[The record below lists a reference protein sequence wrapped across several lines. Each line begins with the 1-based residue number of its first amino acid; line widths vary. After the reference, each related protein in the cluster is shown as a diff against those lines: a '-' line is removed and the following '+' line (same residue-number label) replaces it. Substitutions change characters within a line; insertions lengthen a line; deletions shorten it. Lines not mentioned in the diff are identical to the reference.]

1 MPSSKKQPAEKAAR
15 SELERGAER
24 FLASLARA
32 DLSPHTIRNYAAD
45 LRLFIDYF
53 SPPGERPPPPARF
66 DALMIREFMAGCFQR
81 GNTNRSVGRRV
92 SALRAFFAFLVREG
106 EITSNPAKLVATPK
120 APQILPPVMTP
131 EETNQLI
138 DAIGRRDPKEAKALA
153 RDPDSAQA
161 RKAAAAIAR
170 DRVIFELLYGCGL
183 RVSEL
188 AGLNLDDFAWSD
200 RWARIRGK
208 GRKERQVPFGKRAAE
223 ALESYLAARL
233 DLRPRRGVRTG
244 VQTKEPAGVPEAS
257 AREKVSSSQPLLLSI
272 RGLRL
277 STRSI
282 ERIVRH
288 YAVRLSG
295 DPTLHPHS
303 LRHAYATHLLADGAD
318 LRAIQELLGH
328 ASLATTQKY
337 TRLSLK
343 HLMEVY
349 DRSHPKA

>member
-1 MPSSKKQPAEKAAR
+1 MPSPKKQPVEKAAGP

-45 LRLFIDYF
+45 LKLFIDYF
-53 SPPGERPPPPARF
+53 SPPGEQPPPPARF

-106 EITSNPAKLVATPK
+106 EIASNPAKLVATPK
-120 APQILPPVMTP
+120 APQTLPPVMTP

-138 DAIGRRDPKEAKALA
+138 DAIGRRDPGEAKNPA
-153 RDPDSAQA
+153 RDPVSAQA
-161 RKAAAAIAR
+161 RKAAAALAR

-188 AGLNLDDFAWSD
+188 AGLNLDDFAWAD

-233 DLRPRRGVRTG
+233 DLRPRRGVR
-244 VQTKEPAGVPEAS
+244 VKEPAGAPGAS
-257 AREKVSSSQPLLLSI
+257 GRGKTSSSQPLLLSI

-277 STRSI
+277 SARSI

-288 YAVRLSG
+288 YAVLLSG

-337 TRLSLK
+337 TQLSLK

>member
-1 MPSSKKQPAEKAAR
+1 
-15 SELERGAER
+15 
-24 FLASLARA
+24 
-32 DLSPHTIRNYAAD
+32 
-45 LRLFIDYF
+45 
-53 SPPGERPPPPARF
+53 
-66 DALMIREFMAGCFQR
+66 
-81 GNTNRSVGRRV
+81 
-92 SALRAFFAFLVREG
+92 VREG

-120 APQILPPVMTP
+120 APQTLPPVMTP

-138 DAIGRRDPKEAKALA
+138 DAVGRSDPEEGKAPA
-153 RDPDSAQA
+153 DPQSAHA
-161 RKAAAAIAR
+161 RKAAAALAR

-188 AGLNLDDFAWSD
+188 AGLNLDDFAWTD
-200 RWARIRGK
+200 RWLRVRGK

-233 DLRPRRGVRTG
+233 DLRPRRGVRA
-244 VQTKEPAGVPEAS
+244 KEPAAAALEAS
-257 AREKVSSSQPLLLSI
+257 ARQRPDSAQPLLLSI

-277 STRSI
+277 SSRSI

-288 YAVRLSG
+288 YALLFSG

-303 LRHAYATHLLADGAD
+303 LRHAFATHLLSDGAD

-337 TRLSLK
+337 TQLSLK

>member
-1 MPSSKKQPAEKAAR
+1 MPSPKKQPAEKAAGCC
-15 SELERGAER
+15 ELERGAER

-45 LRLFIDYF
+45 LKLFIEYF
-53 SPPGERPPPPARF
+53 SPPGEQPPSPARF

-106 EITSNPAKLVATPK
+106 EIASNPAKLVATPK
-120 APQILPPVMTP
+120 VPQTLPPVMTP

-138 DAIGRRDPKEAKALA
+138 DAVGRGDPREAKAIA
-153 RDPDSAQA
+153 HDPESAQA
-161 RKAAAAIAR
+161 RKAAASLAR

-188 AGLNLDDFAWSD
+188 AGLNLDDFAWAD
-200 RWARIRGK
+200 RWLRVRGK
-208 GRKERQVPFGKRAAE
+208 GRKERQVPFGKRAVE

-233 DLRPRRGVRTG
+233 DLRPRRGVRT
-244 VQTKEPAGVPEAS
+244 KEPAAGAAGAAARGKTSS
-257 AREKVSSSQPLLLSI
+257 AQPLLLSI
-272 RGLRL
+272 RGSRL
-277 STRSI
+277 SSRSV
-282 ERIVRH
+282 ERIVRY
-288 YAVRLSG
+288 YALLLSG

-303 LRHAYATHLLADGAD
+303 LRHAFATHLLADGAD

-337 TRLSLK
+337 TQLSLK

>member
-1 MPSSKKQPAEKAAR
+1 V
-15 SELERGAER
+15 GR

-32 DLSPHTIRNYAAD
+32 DLSTHTIRNYAAD
-45 LRLFIDYF
+45 LKLFIAYF
-53 SPPGERPPPPARF
+53 SPPGEQPPPPARF

-81 GNTNRSVGRRV
+81 GNTNRSVARRV

-106 EITSNPAKLVATPK
+106 EMASNPAKLVATPK
-120 APQILPPVMTP
+120 VPQTLPPVMTP
-131 EETNQLI
+131 EQTNQLI
-138 DAIGRRDPKEAKALA
+138 DAVGRSGPKTGNTSADPE
-153 RDPDSAQA
+153 SGQA
-161 RKAAAAIAR
+161 RKTAAALAR

-183 RVSEL
+183 RVGEL
-188 AGLNLDDFAWSD
+188 AGLNLDDFAWTD
-200 RWARIRGK
+200 RWLRVRGK

-233 DLRPRRGVRTG
+233 DLRPRRGVRT
-244 VQTKEPAGVPEAS
+244 KEPPAAAPEAS
-257 AREKVSSSQPLLLSI
+257 ARQRPASAQPLLLSI

-277 STRSI
+277 SSRSI

-288 YAVRLSG
+288 YALLLSG

-303 LRHAYATHLLADGAD
+303 LRHAYATHLLSDGAD

-337 TRLSLK
+337 TQLSLK